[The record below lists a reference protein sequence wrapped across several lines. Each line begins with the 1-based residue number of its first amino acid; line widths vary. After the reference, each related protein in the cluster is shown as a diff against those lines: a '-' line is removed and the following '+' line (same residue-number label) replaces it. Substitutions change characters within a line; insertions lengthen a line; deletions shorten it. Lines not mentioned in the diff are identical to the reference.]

1 MALIYEVKKTTLNFK
16 KEKPVVY
23 KVAAVRQQTVGY
35 DALVKE
41 VASSCGVHR
50 TQTKAV
56 VEGLLDRLVHYM
68 DLGLPV
74 RLEEFGT
81 FKPALQTK
89 VKETAN
95 EVGADNVVRRVV
107 RFYPG
112 KRMKEMLEDLSI
124 QTFDRNTETDS
135 DTSTDGGDDASGDDG
150 STDSGTGSNP
160 L

>member
-35 DALVKE
+35 EALVKE

-68 DLGLPV
+68 DLGMPV

-81 FKPALQTK
+81 FKPAIQTK
-89 VKETAN
+89 VKETAE
-95 EVGADNVVRRVV
+95 EVDASNVVRRVV

-112 KRMKEMLEDLSI
+112 KRMKEMLEELSI
-124 QTFDRNTETDS
+124 QTFERNADA
-135 DTSTDGGDDASGDDG
+135 DNNDAAGGGDDTSGG
-150 STDSGTGSNP
+150 TDSGSGTGSNP